1 MERYKILGLSK
12 SEEDIV
18 IKEVSN
24 SIVLSNNTLYV
35 EIYTVNDLFEVVL
48 KIKSILISKKKLF
61 TKLPTLTYEN
71 DNFVIEF
78 FEITDFD

>member
-61 TKLPTLTYEN
+61 TKLPTLNYEN

>member
-24 SIVLSNNTLYV
+24 SIVLLDNTLYV

>member
-48 KIKSILISKKKLF
+48 KIKSILVSKKKLF

>member
-1 MERYKILGLSK
+1 MERYKISGLSK